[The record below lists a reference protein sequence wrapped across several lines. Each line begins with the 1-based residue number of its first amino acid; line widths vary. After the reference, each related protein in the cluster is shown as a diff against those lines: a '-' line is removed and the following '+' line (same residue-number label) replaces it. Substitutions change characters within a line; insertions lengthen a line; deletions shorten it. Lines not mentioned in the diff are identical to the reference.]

1 MTRLLF
7 AFLAGPFWTALF
19 LGLQARLFWREP
31 GFIGAGGQPD
41 WTLMATLLG
50 LLAGAIAMAV
60 LGLPAHR
67 VLRRRGRVTL
77 APYVLAFTAIG
88 LAGWCAAL
96 LIASLFGPG
105 DLRLALYMLADTV
118 VSRPGCPCPPPSWAP
133 WWAPAS
139 GASPGPTGLRPPF
152 GHPRRRQETGLDPPS
167 PAPAAAI
174 PPCAAGSATRQ

>member
-31 GFIGAGGQPD
+31 GFIGAGERPD

-67 VLRRRGRVTL
+67 VLRRRGRVTV
-77 APYVLAFTAIG
+77 APYVLAFTASH
-88 LAGWCAAL
+88 AEEAMRSMAEAL
-96 LIASLFGPG
+96 G
-105 DLRLALYMLADTV
+105 T
-118 VSRPGCPCPPPSWAP
+118 
-133 WWAPAS
+133 
-139 GASPGPTGLRPPF
+139 TG
-152 GHPRRRQETGLDPPS
+152 S
-167 PAPAAAI
+167 AAAAVWDLAHRHGA
-174 PPCAAGSATRQ
+174 PTSLRALGMTEPDLDRAADLATERPYWNPRPVDRAAVRAVLQGAFDGARPD

>member
-31 GFIGAGGQPD
+31 GFSGAGGQPD

-96 LIASLFGPG
+96 LIASQFGPG

-118 VSRPGCPCPPPSWAP
+118 VSRPGVPLSA
-133 WWAPAS
+133 AVLGALV
-139 GASPGPTGLRPPF
+139 GASFWCIARPDRTAPSLRSSPSSPGDR
-152 GHPRRRQETGLDPPS
+152 
-167 PAPAAAI
+167 A
-174 PPCAAGSATRQ
+174 